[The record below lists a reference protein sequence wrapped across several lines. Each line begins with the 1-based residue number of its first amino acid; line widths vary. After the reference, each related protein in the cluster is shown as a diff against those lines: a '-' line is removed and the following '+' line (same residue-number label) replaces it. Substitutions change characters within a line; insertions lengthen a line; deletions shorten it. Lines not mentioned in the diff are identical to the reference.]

1 MNCKEERGGGGERS
15 FEWKLKRDNARS
27 SLEGP
32 RETVIAPLV
41 INARV
46 SSPIDFQL
54 RNTSLGSFASR
65 TVVSVQ
71 LGYCPASVYT
81 LLRECCTR

>member
-1 MNCKEERGGGGERS
+1 M
-15 FEWKLKRDNARS
+15 
-27 SLEGP
+27 
-32 RETVIAPLV
+32 IAPLV

-54 RNTSLGSFASR
+54 RNISLGSFASR